1 MTEQPRTIA
10 RERIAR
16 VVGVVD
22 DSCLAEVRLYLRDY
36 MGTG

>member
-22 DSCLAEVRLYLRDY
+22 DPCLAEVRLYLRDY
-36 MGTG
+36 LAI